1 MVGAAI
7 GSRTAPKGCAVLAQ
21 PYVLQK
27 QWWGAAM
34 GSRTAPKGGSAPEPP
49 LPILLY
55 YAPAIRSEKVFSV
68 ERMICYFRSG
78 LTNQTF
84 ATVMIHIHTV
94 TYVSSPSTLHR
105 KNRAEFQCRVLHF
118 NNIHPNYMGM

>member
-1 MVGAAI
+1 MAPGAGICTSEMGAAI

-49 LPILLY
+49 LPILL
-55 YAPAIRSEKVFSV
+55 R
-68 ERMICYFRSG
+68 
-78 LTNQTF
+78 
-84 ATVMIHIHTV
+84 TVIGCV
-94 TYVSSPSTLHR
+94 CV
-105 KNRAEFQCRVLHF
+105 
-118 NNIHPNYMGM
+118 

>member
-1 MVGAAI
+1 MGAGICTSETMVGAAI

-49 LPILLY
+49 LPILLGSM
-55 YAPAIRSEKVFSV
+55 PCDKPVV
-68 ERMICYFRSG
+68 D
-78 LTNQTF
+78 
-84 ATVMIHIHTV
+84 
-94 TYVSSPSTLHR
+94 
-105 KNRAEFQCRVLHF
+105 VL
-118 NNIHPNYMGM
+118 

>member
-1 MVGAAI
+1 MAPGAGICTSEMGAAI

-49 LPILLY
+49 LPIL
-55 YAPAIRSEKVFSV
+55 V
-68 ERMICYFRSG
+68 ER
-78 LTNQTF
+78 
-84 ATVMIHIHTV
+84 V
-94 TYVSSPSTLHR
+94 TYVPLSVIHYLNKIMGGCHCVCACL
-105 KNRAEFQCRVLHF
+105 RARACTCDEFA
-118 NNIHPNYMGM
+118 I

>member
-1 MVGAAI
+1 MGAGICTSETMVGAAI

-49 LPILLY
+49 LPILL
-55 YAPAIRSEKVFSV
+55 PERNFSLKQPF
-68 ERMICYFRSG
+68 Y
-78 LTNQTF
+78 T
-84 ATVMIHIHTV
+84 
-94 TYVSSPSTLHR
+94 
-105 KNRAEFQCRVLHF
+105 RAGV
-118 NNIHPNYMGM
+118 Y

>member
-1 MVGAAI
+1 MAPGAGICTSEMGAAI

-49 LPILLY
+49 LPILLLQLVIMRIRFVRC
-55 YAPAIRSEKVFSV
+55 AISTFGSEHLIRLS
-68 ERMICYFRSG
+68 I
-78 LTNQTF
+78 
-84 ATVMIHIHTV
+84 
-94 TYVSSPSTLHR
+94 VSL
-105 KNRAEFQCRVLHF
+105 
-118 NNIHPNYMGM
+118 

>member
-49 LPILLY
+49 LPILMCPEKSAYQIVKCLMC
-55 YAPAIRSEKVFSV
+55 PADGP
-68 ERMICYFRSG
+68 ERY
-78 LTNQTF
+78 
-84 ATVMIHIHTV
+84 IH
-94 TYVSSPSTLHR
+94 S
-105 KNRAEFQCRVLHF
+105 KN
-118 NNIHPNYMGM
+118 